1 MLFACKC
8 GYFLVLVCIFCIFPI
23 LYVQLF
29 SPPADMLCLPYPTEL
44 QGPSSQWVDVMK
56 KKRAVHEKIINLVH
70 QQRSSKSMEKVN
82 LSCAS

>member
-1 MLFACKC
+1 MYNC
-8 GYFLVLVCIFCIFPI
+8 FP
-23 LYVQLF
+23 
-29 SPPADMLCLPYPTEL
+29 PPADMLCLPYPTEL